1 MRNPVALAI
10 LAAGLAVFV
19 IAVLGGALG
28 AAFGLGFLGAP
39 LAHIQVPAESITS
52 KPVVGDF
59 YITNTMVATWITV
72 VILLLLALRVSRGL
86 SEVPG
91 RLQCLVEIVIE
102 FFLNLAESISGRE
115 RARRFFPLVMSIFL
129 FIVAANWLG
138 ILPGFG
144 TIGRVETI
152 DEVVHHKEEK
162 GEHVD
167 KSHLHV
173 SVFEGEG
180 SFAYMGFG
188 SVSEGPDGGGVGGAS
203 PEGEAGGDTGTF
215 LSQRQYG
222 HQHDARYCDSRHG
235 DGPLLGIQRTRNRG
249 APGQVLQLHTGA
261 DTVLRRNTR
270 GDLRGGKGYQLYI
283 PSVRKHIRGRGA
295 ARGDDIP
302 HPADRHNTVPGSGAV
317 RRGDPGL
324 HIRDADARV
333 RLGGDCQ
340 PQRGASLVGKPRAR
354 TVVPRNRER
363 QTS

>member
-10 LAAGLAVFV
+10 LAAGLALFV

-59 YITNTMVATWITV
+59 YITNTMVATWITIV
-72 VILLLLALRVSRGL
+72 VLLLLALRVSRGL

-102 FFLNLAESISGRE
+102 FFLNLAESIAGRE
-115 RARRFFPLVMSIFL
+115 RARRFFPLVMTIFL
-129 FIVAANWLG
+129 FIVTANWLG

-173 SVFEGEG
+173 SVFEGDG
-180 SFAYMGFG
+180 SLAYMGFG
-188 SVSEGPDGGGVGGAS
+188 SVDEDVTAEEWEEHPPERQTGRDSGPVL
-203 PEGEAGGDTGTF
+203 P
-215 LSQRQYG
+215 QREHR
-222 HQHDARYCDSRHG
+222 HQHDSRDCNRRHG
-235 DGPLLGIQRTRNRG
+235 YGALLGIQRTRNRS
-249 APGQVLQLHTGA
+249 ASGQVLQLHAGT
-261 DTVLRRNTR
+261 DPVLRGNT
-270 GDLRGGKGYQLYI
+270 GSYLRGSEGHQLHV
-283 PSVRKHIRGRGA
+283 PSFRKHIRGRGA
-295 ARGDDIP
+295 ACGDDIP
-302 HPADRHNTVPGSGAV
+302 DPADRHHPVSGSGAV
-317 RRGDPGL
+317 RRRDSGF
-324 HIRDADARV
+324 HILNADARF
-333 RLGGDCQ
+333 RFGGDGQ
-340 PQRGASLVGKPRAR
+340 PQRRAPLVGKPSAR
-354 TVVPRNRER
+354 TVLPRKWKR
-363 QTS
+363 

>member
-10 LAAGLAVFV
+10 LVAGLAVFV

-39 LAHIQVPAESITS
+39 LAHIQLPAESITS
-52 KPVVGDF
+52 KPIVGDF

-72 VILLLLALRVSRGL
+72 LILLLLALRVGRGL

-102 FFLNLAESISGRE
+102 FFLNLAESITGRE
-115 RARRFFPLVMSIFL
+115 RARRFFPLVMTIFL
-129 FIVAANWLG
+129 FIVTANWLG

-152 DEVVHHKEEK
+152 DEVVHHKEEM

-188 SVSEGPDGGGVGGAS
+188 SVDEDVTAEEWEEHPQKGKQAGILVPFFRSANTDINTTLAIAIVAMVMVHYWGFSALGVGGHLGKFFNFTQGPIPFFVGILEAISEVAKVISFTFRLFGNIFAGEVLLAAMIFLIPLIGIIPFLGLELFVGAIQAFIFSMLTLVFAS
-203 PEGEAGGDTGTF
+203 AATLSHNGE
-215 LSQRQYG
+215 
-222 HQHDARYCDSRHG
+222 HH
-235 DGPLLGIQRTRNRG
+235 
-249 APGQVLQLHTGA
+249 
-261 DTVLRRNTR
+261 
-270 GDLRGGKGYQLYI
+270 
-283 PSVRKHIRGRGA
+283 
-295 ARGDDIP
+295 
-302 HPADRHNTVPGSGAV
+302 
-317 RRGDPGL
+317 
-324 HIRDADARV
+324 
-333 RLGGDCQ
+333 
-340 PQRGASLVGKPRAR
+340 
-354 TVVPRNRER
+354 
-363 QTS
+363 